1 VKTPGQKKR
10 EKNLKRTHPGADD
23 NPDGKI
29 VTKKRQYSR
38 PLRERAREMLEDPDY
53 LEALQARLLVNEAGA
68 VEVWLYRYG
77 YGEPKADKRDEE
89 AERESFEKI
98 RREVQEII
106 KKGKQE
112 GKVLD
117 LAVGRASRRLTRLP
131 EPGRLDGTTDE

>member
-1 VKTPGQKKR
+1 VSNPR
-10 EKNLKRTHPGADD
+10 RRANLKKSVPGGDD

-53 LEALQARLLVNEAGA
+53 CEALAARLLIGEAGA

-77 YGEPKADKRDEE
+77 YGEPKADKRDEQE
-89 AERESFEKI
+89 ERERFEAI
-98 RREVQEII
+98 RKEVQDII
-106 KKGKQE
+106 EKGKAE

-117 LAVGRASRRLTRLP
+117 IAVARSSRRLTKLP
-131 EPGRLDGTTDE
+131 EPGPLDGT